1 LQERHDLLQ
10 KKATLQLFVNVSE
23 SIKKIEKLLNI
34 ETTGSSSNT
43 LVLDKYTEES
53 SNLIERIASEFN
65 QLKFYVS
72 KGKHLLFVKNMEPVC
87 IYNIEYV

>member
-1 LQERHDLLQ
+1 ME
-10 KKATLQLFVNVSE
+10 KKATLQLFVNVSD

-34 ETTGSSSNT
+34 ETTSTVTNNSTVT

-72 KGKHLLFVKNMEPVC
+72 KGKQLNFVKNMEPV
-87 IYNIEYV
+87 NT